1 MNLNELY
8 EPVPAGYRSEKDDN
22 SVMKKDDTR
31 KTRLTLAQLN
41 KLRIMNDTRALEHE
55 KKLEKVS
62 DQYKAPAAEA
72 GAMPGV

>member
-8 EPVPAGYRSEKDDN
+8 EPTPAGYRSEKDDN

-41 KLRIMNDTRALEHE
+41 KLRVMNDTRALEHE

-62 DQYKAPAAEA
+62 DQYKAPAAA